1 MNNLGYSA
9 ILVHPGEVIKEELQ
23 AKNLT
28 QKYFSQ
34 VTGIPYTMLNDVLNA
49 RRPVSTDFA
58 LTVEA
63 AIGLNAE
70 MLVNMQVRY
79 NMQIARKDKKTT
91 IRLSELRETC
101 ASLL

>member
-23 AKNLT
+23 ARNLT
-28 QKYFSQ
+28 QKHFAQ
-34 VTGIPYTMLNDVLNA
+34 VTGIPYTLLNDVLNA

-58 LTVEA
+58 LVIEA
-63 AIGLNAE
+63 AIGINAE
-70 MLVNMQVRY
+70 MLVNMQTRY
-79 NMQIARKDKKTT
+79 NMQIARKDTAKTT
-91 IRLSELRETC
+91 RLNELHKIC

>member
-79 NMQIARKDKKTT
+79 SMQIARKDKKTT